1 MDNYTEQLEILEVR
15 LQKAKEAKIKA
26 ETEKKSAKARLSE
39 LEVEMEKLGVT
50 PETLNSKIEEL
61 EKSLTDGIA
70 ELEKKIPVV

>member
-39 LEVEMEKLGVT
+39 MEKLGVT